1 MMRVLLVASHKV
13 LVGFDRMTRLPN
25 GGLSSI
31 AANVNPEVAEVKI
44 IDLVL
49 QRHNAH
55 PTLLNVLNEYRP
67 HVVGLSCM
75 IFQYAKTLELAKLT
89 RQFDQNITIV
99 FGGYYP
105 TIDYDVIAENE
116 DMQYIDYI
124 IRGEAERSFNQLL
137 QTLKNGGD
145 LSAIPGLTWRKNGA
159 AVHNEKGKLLNLDE
173 IKLPDRDCRIMKK
186 GFHLFGYPAD
196 VIETSRGC
204 VFDCDFCSIKN
215 MYGKSFRKYKI
226 ERVLDDIRDA
236 RKRGARALLVS
247 DDNPTIDGKR
257 YKQLCEAI
265 IDAGLHDMRY
275 YVQASVKG
283 FKNTPG
289 LAEAMVKSG
298 ARWIFLGI
306 ENESDENLEYLVK
319 SNQFTTSEAYEV
331 VRELKSYGAIV
342 FGGIIIG
349 NPEDDEQ
356 KVRANAEYAR
366 KLGMDYPIFGIL
378 TPYPKTGIRERML
391 KDGLVTNPD
400 DYSKY
405 DCFHANVRTRHLTPE
420 QLFRLRFEI
429 ENRYPVRSGSLFR
442 LFREFPLY
450 FLKLIPRSLIREPRN
465 FRDFIKQQF

>member
-1 MMRVLLVASHKV
+1 MRVLLVASHKV

-31 AANVNPEVAEVKI
+31 AGNIDPDLAEVKI

-49 QRHNAH
+49 RRHNAH
-55 PTLLNVLNEYRP
+55 PTLLKILNEYRP
-67 HVVGLSCM
+67 DVVGLSCM
-75 IFQYAKTLELAKLT
+75 IFQYAKTLELAKLV
-89 RQFDQNITIV
+89 REFDQNITIV

-105 TIDYDVIAENE
+105 TVDYDVIAESE

-137 QTLKNGGD
+137 QTLANGGD
-145 LSAIPGLTWRKNGA
+145 LSEIPGLTWRRNGT
-159 AVHNEKGKLLNLDE
+159 AVHNENGKLLNLDE
-173 IKLPDRDCRIMKK
+173 IKPPNRDSRILKK

-236 RKRGARALLVS
+236 KIRGARALLVS

-257 YKQLCEAI
+257 YKELCEAI

-306 ENESDENLEYLVK
+306 ESESDATLDYLIK
-319 SNQFTTSEAYEV
+319 SNQFTTNEAFEV
-331 VRELKSYGAIV
+331 VSELKSYGAIV

-349 NPEDDEQ
+349 NPDDDE
-356 KVRANAEYAR
+356 KKIRANFDYAR
-366 KLGMDYPIFGIL
+366 RLGMDYPIFGIL
-378 TPYPKTGIRERML
+378 TPYPKTGIRKRML
-391 KDGLVTNPD
+391 EEGLITNVD

-405 DCFHANVRTRHLTPE
+405 DCYHANVRTRHLSPE
-420 QLFRLRFEI
+420 QLYDIRFDM
-429 ENRYPVRSGSLFR
+429 ENRYPISSGSIFR
-442 LFREFPLY
+442 IFREFPLY
-450 FLKLIPRSLIREPRN
+450 LLKLIPRSIIREPKN
-465 FRDFIKQQF
+465 LWDFIKKQF